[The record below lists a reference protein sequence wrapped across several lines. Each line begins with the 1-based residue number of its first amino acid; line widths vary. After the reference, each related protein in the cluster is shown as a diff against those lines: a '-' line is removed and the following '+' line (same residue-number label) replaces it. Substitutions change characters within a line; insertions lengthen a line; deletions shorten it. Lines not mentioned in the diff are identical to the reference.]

1 MRCFPRT
8 IKKKAWPLF
17 WKNASP
23 NGKASEVAQLT
34 SPGSM
39 LLTDSSTVTL
49 LYTAN
54 LRGDLALLPR
64 LFTLIQHER
73 RASGGPVLLLDLGD
87 TCSVESWVCRAT
99 QGRAP
104 FLVLDGMGY
113 DAVLIGGPERVP
125 IPPPSLRVLAANM
138 VMAVVVW
145 NRARSL
151 TKRGITLTIAPG
163 NAPPPDTSPAI
174 RVDRSTHALP
184 EAHDPVVTLGDVA
197 HGHLAR
203 VDLAWPEWTVQS
215 ARLLAVSP
223 DVPAD
228 PTIAALVE
236 FVESEAR
243 DYAHHQQEDPRA

>member
-1 MRCFPRT
+1 LT
-8 IKKKAWPLF
+8 
-17 WKNASP
+17 
-23 NGKASEVAQLT
+23 EV
-34 SPGSM
+34 
-39 LLTDSSTVTL
+39 STVTL

-54 LRGDLALLPR
+54 LRGDLALLPH
-64 LFTLIQHER
+64 LFTLIQSER
-73 RASGGPVLLLDLGD
+73 RTSGGLVLLLDLGD
-87 TCSVESWVCRAT
+87 TCSLESWVCRAT

-113 DAVLIGGPERVP
+113 DAVLIGGPEKVP
-125 IPPPSLRVLAANM
+125 IPPPSLRLLAANM

-145 NRARSL
+145 NRARPL
-151 TKRGITLTIAPG
+151 TRRGITLTIAPG
-163 NAPPPDTSPAI
+163 AAPLPDHSPAI

-184 EAHDPVVTLGDVA
+184 ETHDPVVTLGDVA

-203 VDLAWPEWTVQS
+203 VDLAWPEWTVQA

-243 DYAHHQQEDPRA
+243 HYAQQQGDDSPD

>member
-1 MRCFPRT
+1 
-8 IKKKAWPLF
+8 
-17 WKNASP
+17 
-23 NGKASEVAQLT
+23 
-34 SPGSM
+34 
-39 LLTDSSTVTL
+39 LTDLSTVTL

-64 LFTLIQHER
+64 LFTMIQHER
-73 RASGGPVLLLDLGD
+73 RASEGLVLLLDLGD
-87 TCSVESWVCRAT
+87 TCSVESWVCQAT

-113 DAVLIGGPERVP
+113 DAVLIGGPEKVP
-125 IPPPSLRVLAANM
+125 IPPPSLRMVAASM

-145 NRARSL
+145 NRARPL
-151 TKRGITLTIAPG
+151 TRRGITVTIAPG
-163 NAPPPDTSPAI
+163 AAPLPDRSPAI
-174 RVDRSTHALP
+174 RVDRSTQALP
-184 EAHDPVVTLGDVA
+184 DAHDPVVTLGDVA

-203 VDLAWPEWTVQS
+203 VDLAWPEWTVQA

-243 DYAHHQQEDPRA
+243 HYAQNRQEDPPT